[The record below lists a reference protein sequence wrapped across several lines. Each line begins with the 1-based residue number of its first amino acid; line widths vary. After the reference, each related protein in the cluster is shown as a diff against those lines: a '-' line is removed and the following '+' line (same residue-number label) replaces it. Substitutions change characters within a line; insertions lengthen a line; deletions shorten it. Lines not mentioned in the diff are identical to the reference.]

1 MSSEECESEGRE
13 SEGRES
19 EEREDIMIGVEKN
32 RLRSRPQL
40 PRYRRSEDAPA
51 LVLQRRDHALLK
63 DLWRYRW
70 LTTSQIETLRNSDAE
85 LSLRFASRLTL
96 TRRLKLLFHNG
107 YLRRIARPLAQG
119 SMEPVYV
126 LDGEGARALSKEHGE
141 VTARAPSQLP
151 KAMALDHLLAVGQAR
166 VALTAAC
173 AASAIAQLKEWRSAD
188 AAKFS
193 VMLALPGERTRRV
206 TLIPDGFFVLKVRE
220 EHQNKAEGE
229 KNEDERKAAEHRKAE
244 ENPKIAENPKGRVR
258 QLFYFVEVDK
268 GSEPGKVLGEKCRAY
283 YAYWQSG
290 GFAGEYSL
298 PAGMGFRVLFIAPG
312 EKRAATVAG
321 AIRALPAG
329 RTLFWTA
336 LETSIVPEQILEPVW
351 REETVAALRRLC

>member
-126 LDGEGARALSKEHGE
+126 LDGEGARALSKQHGE

-151 KAMALDHLLAVGQAR
+151 KAMALDHLLAVGQVR

-173 AASAIAQLKEWRSAD
+173 AASTTARLKEWRSAD

-193 VMLALPGERTRRV
+193 VLLALPGERTRRV

-220 EHQNKAEGE
+220 ENQKKA
-229 KNEDERKAAEHRKAE
+229 DERKAE
-244 ENPKIAENPKGRVR
+244 ENQKARVR